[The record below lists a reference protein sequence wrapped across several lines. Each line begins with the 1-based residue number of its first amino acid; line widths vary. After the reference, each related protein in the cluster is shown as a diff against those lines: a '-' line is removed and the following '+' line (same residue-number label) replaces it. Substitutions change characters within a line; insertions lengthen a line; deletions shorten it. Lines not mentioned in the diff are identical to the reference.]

1 MVTVEII
8 LVAFVTGIIAKSAWI
23 ALAVFVVLYG
33 TYKHT
38 RLSAIVGAALILY
51 WTAVGFQ
58 IGRMAGG
65 PVGALIG
72 ATIAGL
78 LSAHVH
84 RDAFSRRGARRGA
97 STLAGPPASETSS
110 IPEPRPRRDGEIIDA
125 EYRVVS

>member
-1 MVTVEII
+1 MVAVEII

-23 ALAVFVVLYG
+23 ALAVFAILYG
-33 TYKHT
+33 AYKHT
-38 RLSAIVGAALILY
+38 RLSAVVGAALILY

-58 IGRMAGG
+58 IRRMAGG

-78 LSAHVH
+78 LAAHVH
-84 RDAFSRRGARRGA
+84 RGAFSQRDPRRGA
-97 STLAGPPASETSS
+97 SRPADPPLSETSS
-110 IPEPRPRRDGEIIDA
+110 PEPRPRPDGEIIDA